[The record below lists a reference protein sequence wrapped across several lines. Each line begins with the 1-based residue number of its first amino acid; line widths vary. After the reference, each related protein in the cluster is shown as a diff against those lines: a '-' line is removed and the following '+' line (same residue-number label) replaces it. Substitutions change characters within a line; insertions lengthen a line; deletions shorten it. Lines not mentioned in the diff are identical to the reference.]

1 MKDRIFWGLVLVLVG
16 IGLLLDKMSII
27 VFSDV
32 IGLYWPC
39 LLILSAIVGLIFN
52 KNSRFG
58 NLLLLIFAVILQVD
72 KLDLVNMNLF
82 SLIWPI
88 ILISL
93 GLNML
98 FSNKKSYKVNYDFN
112 IGSKKYKNKDEE

>member
-16 IGLLLDKMSII
+16 TGLLLDKMNII

-32 IGLYWPC
+32 LGLYWPS

-52 KNSRFG
+52 KHSRFG
-58 NLLLLIFAVILQVD
+58 NLLLLIFAIILQVD
-72 KLDLVNMNLF
+72 KLDLININLF

-88 ILISL
+88 ILIAL
-93 GLNML
+93 GLNMM
-98 FSNKKSYKVNYDFN
+98 FDNKKNFKMKYDFN
-112 IGSKKYKNKDEE
+112 IGSKKYSNKDE